1 MALLQQSRTAE
12 NVVAG
17 FKRPKQNFDF
27 GKYVD
32 NGSPATI
39 NLPKLIKTRMVI
51 EASSGGGKSYLMRKL
66 MELFFGY
73 VQQIVIDPEGE
84 FASLREQFGFVL
96 ATADRN
102 NETGELL
109 GDIEADSKT
118 ADVLAHTIL
127 RTRASI
133 IVDISEL
140 SIDDRRLYV
149 KNFVQALVE
158 SPRELWHPVI
168 IWLDEGHEFAP
179 ETGKGKSESLPAIK
193 DLASKGRKRG
203 QTLVV
208 ATQRLSKLSKDVVAE
223 CKNYMIGET
232 NLLDD
237 QERAGEILGFT
248 SGKEGKALK
257 QELRTLNYV
266 FWASGSVFNTAL
278 RQVKAGQVITH
289 PPEIESGSQYV
300 PPPTPEEVKPLL
312 EAFKEIPIVK
322 KRNLDERTELLAKVR
337 DLQSTNQSLM
347 MKNRHLESQTQNTV
361 LSTEKMKVIQDE
373 WFTRGQRAIIEKF
386 NQSFKQTQQSLA
398 KSRDVIQE
406 LSKYAGSVKQKADQ
420 FLETVV
426 PDMPAMI
433 PLPEIKTAPLGIR
446 SMLPPTPIGGKPRP
460 TIAAIFEGQQ
470 QLDEQSSVLGKCE
483 RAGLKFLALREG
495 KEFTKQQVGAMTQY
509 SPTSGGFSNS
519 LSRLKTAG
527 LIKYSNA
534 LVCLISERL
543 PDVIQILGDEY
554 NAPEQNALEGWLGK
568 LGLAAKT
575 IYKVLL
581 DNPHTEFTKEE
592 LAEQTKYSATSGG
605 FSNAISN
612 ICTLGLAE
620 RIDGKIRFNQELLG
634 V

>member
-237 QERAGEILGFT
+237 
-248 SGKEGKALK
+248 
-257 QELRTLNYV
+257 
-266 FWASGSVFNTAL
+266 
-278 RQVKAGQVITH
+278 
-289 PPEIESGSQYV
+289 
-300 PPPTPEEVKPLL
+300 
-312 EAFKEIPIVK
+312 
-322 KRNLDERTELLAKVR
+322 
-337 DLQSTNQSLM
+337 
-347 MKNRHLESQTQNTV
+347 
-361 LSTEKMKVIQDE
+361 
-373 WFTRGQRAIIEKF
+373 
-386 NQSFKQTQQSLA
+386 
-398 KSRDVIQE
+398 KSEPGR
-406 LSKYAGSVKQKADQ
+406 Y
-420 FLETVV
+420 
-426 PDMPAMI
+426 
-433 PLPEIKTAPLGIR
+433 
-446 SMLPPTPIGGKPRP
+446 
-460 TIAAIFEGQQ
+460 
-470 QLDEQSSVLGKCE
+470 
-483 RAGLKFLALREG
+483 
-495 KEFTKQQVGAMTQY
+495 
-509 SPTSGGFSNS
+509 
-519 LSRLKTAG
+519 
-527 LIKYSNA
+527 
-534 LVCLISERL
+534 
-543 PDVIQILGDEY
+543 
-554 NAPEQNALEGWLGK
+554 
-568 LGLAAKT
+568 
-575 IYKVLL
+575 
-581 DNPHTEFTKEE
+581 
-592 LAEQTKYSATSGG
+592 
-605 FSNAISN
+605 
-612 ICTLGLAE
+612 
-620 RIDGKIRFNQELLG
+620 
-634 V
+634 